1 MKAKTFILL
10 LCSLALVQS
19 VAAQQMMSWDEA
31 YRQADSMIGR
41 LTLDQKIA
49 MMRGYD
55 KFFLPGVPEA
65 GIPYVFT
72 SDATQGLRLNLN
84 LPDPTMV
91 RQIERSTAFP
101 APIMLAATFSPELA
115 HRYARGVGE
124 ECRASGVEV
133 LLGPGM
139 NIYRNSQC
147 SRNFEYLGEDPFLA
161 ARMVEAYVTGMQ
173 STGTLACLKHFL
185 ANNTEWYRRRSNSIV
200 DERAIHEIYTPAFV
214 AGIEAGAATVMTAY
228 NRLNGEWCGQSRQ
241 VITDL
246 LRGEF
251 GFRGAVMSDWR
262 SIYDWRK
269 VVESGQNIDMP
280 GEDYF
285 YLTSDI
291 RSFVDR
297 GEITERQIEEMIRP
311 TIATSIAFGLYDRI
325 LSGDKYRPELTD
337 SLPAHVRTSYDVA
350 AEGTVL
356 LRNNGILPLRDT
368 SRNILLTGRWIDEL
382 PRGGGAA
389 RVEGY
394 DIVTPRAALS
404 RLGRVTVSPK
414 PSDEELRSADVVII
428 TTGTY
433 DTEGVER
440 PFAMHKADERAV
452 RRAVEL
458 NPNTIVIVNSG
469 SGIDMTAWSDR
480 CAALVYGWYPGQ
492 NGYDAIADI
501 LAGRVNPSGKLPMT
515 IERSFADS
523 PACGTM
529 PRGASFYDRVRN
541 EHFIMPYD
549 VVYEES
555 VLVGY
560 RWYEYRNIEPLF
572 PFGYGLSYTTFSID
586 KPQAVGGS
594 KLSGN
599 DTATIRVRIRNT
611 GDRRG
616 KEVIQLYI
624 GEDCP
629 TVVRP
634 PKELKGIRKIEL
646 GPQQSASVEFT
657 LSKRDFAFWDTDSH
671 SWRTN
676 PGDYTIYIGSSSADI
691 ACTLKLTIK

>member
-1 MKAKTFILL
+1 MKTKTFTAV
-10 LCSLALVQS
+10 LCSIAMWQGTQ
-19 VAAQQMMSWDEA
+19 AQQLLTWDEA
-31 YRQADSMIGR
+31 YRQADVVIER
-41 LTLDQKIA
+41 LSLDQKIS

-91 RQIERSTAFP
+91 QQIERSTAFP
-101 APIMLAATFSPELA
+101 SPIMLAATFSSELA
-115 HRYARGVGE
+115 HRYARSVGE

-147 SRNFEYLGEDPFLA
+147 SRNFEYFGEDPFLA
-161 ARMVEAYVTGMQ
+161 ARMVEAYVVGMQ

-214 AGIEAGAATVMTAY
+214 AGIEAGAASVMTAY
-228 NRLNGEWCGQSRQ
+228 NRLNGEWCGQSHY
-241 VITDL
+241 VITEL
-246 LRGEF
+246 LRNEF
-251 GFRGAVMSDWR
+251 GFRGVVMSDWR

-291 RSFVDR
+291 RSLADC
-297 GEITERQIEEMIRP
+297 GQITEQQIEDMIRP

-325 LSGDKYRPELTD
+325 LSGDKYRPELLD
-337 SLPAHVRTSYDVA
+337 SLPAHAQTSYEVA

-356 LRNNGILPLRDT
+356 LRNNGILPLRNT
-368 SRNILLTGRWIDEL
+368 RGNILLTGRWLEEL

-394 DIVTPRAALS
+394 DIVTPQAALS
-404 RLGRVTVSPK
+404 RLGNVTVRQK
-414 PSDEELRSADVVII
+414 PSDEELRSADIVII

-440 PFAMHKADERAV
+440 PFAMPKADERAV

-458 NPNTIVIVNSG
+458 NPNSIVIVNSG

-480 CAALVYGWYPGQ
+480 CAALIYGWYPGQ

-501 LAGRVNPSGKLPMT
+501 IAGRINPSGKLPMT
-515 IERSFADS
+515 IERRFADS

-549 VVYEES
+549 VAYDES

-560 RWYEYRNIEPLF
+560 RWYEYNRIEPLF
-572 PFGYGLSYTTFSID
+572 PFGYGLSYTSFAID
-586 KPQAVGGS
+586 RPQLAAAGDLTDG
-594 KLSGN
+594 
-599 DTATIRVRIRNT
+599 DTVTVCVRLTNT
-611 GDRRG
+611 GDIRG
-616 KEVIQLYI
+616 KEVVQLYA
-624 GEDCP
+624 GEDRP
-629 TVVRP
+629 TVLRP
-634 PKELKGIRKIEL
+634 PKELKGIRKVEL
-646 GPQQSASVEFT
+646 DPQQSTSVEFT
-657 LSKRDFAFWDTDSH
+657 LSKRDLAFWDEKTR

-676 PGDYTIYIGSSSADI
+676 PGDYTIYIGNSSADT
-691 ACTLKLTIK
+691 ACTLKLTVK